1 MKEITDHGE
10 DFDEFYNGNEMITVY
25 CACGYSSLDGEIPH
39 ELTPYCSS
47 EKELI
52 EKEFL
57 KSSTYI
63 LPSGYGYYVFKR
75 GEFYTLETSTSG
87 CLSAVCSL
95 RDGRYESSEEMYK
108 NLRYY

>member
-52 EKEFL
+52 EKEADKQGREWKKLNERDNL
-57 KSSTYI
+57 KS
-63 LPSGYGYYVFKR
+63 PAGGH
-75 GEFYTLETSTSG
+75 
-87 CLSAVCSL
+87 
-95 RDGRYESSEEMYK
+95 
-108 NLRYY
+108 